1 MESVVTSRVREYSTR
16 KYQETLPLLKER
28 AKAVSDFLEPLAGDE
43 LTLMKFL
50 YGTMPV
56 CDAADY
62 DPELMYAFVRHAVFL
77 RQEMEWTKA
86 LPEDVF
92 LNYVLYYRVNNEA
105 ITACRKWFYD
115 MLLPVISG
123 CDTEKAVRE
132 INYWCARQATYTLA
146 DERTLG
152 PVGVFFSGS
161 GRCGEE
167 STFLVTA
174 LRSVGIAAR
183 QVYTPR
189 WAHCDDNHAWVEAWI
204 DGSWKFLG
212 ACEPEE
218 VMNKGW
224 FTNASSRA
232 MMIHTRVF
240 SDYDSGVGDHREELT
255 ERDGAA
261 LFLND
266 THTYAKTGTLTVTVK
281 DEEGAPVP
289 DARVAF
295 ALLNAAEY
303 YAISTL
309 YTDEEGKARLTL
321 GLGSIRLHVTKGDC
335 RRELMVENTGDTQ
348 AEVILSRESWEQ
360 ELEALKK
367 DWQFI
372 DHTAPRDY
380 PMHPVRLTREQK
392 EQNRARK
399 HEAEQLRLQKLEDY
413 WQESHYQDY
422 PKAQEI
428 LKLSYGNSLEI
439 RRFLNAHPEPEA
451 LALLSVLTSK
461 DYRDL
466 KAKILEE
473 HYVYGEKI
481 RDFSCRTYLEGEE
494 HADELFLNYVW
505 NPRIRFE
512 EITPYRSYLTE
523 KLSEEQKETFCKD
536 PGEIWSW
543 IQETVGYE
551 ESRTYHPVICSP
563 AGVLKTCQ
571 GSLLSKK
578 TLFVAICRTLGIP
591 ARLNPITHE
600 AEFFKEHMFR
610 CVSLSKSQ
618 ESQVRLTLK
627 STEDPAYFAD
637 WTIGRLAPVPQEA
650 PCNFE
655 SLDLMGREFK
665 DGALTLLLPEG
676 IYQVITSVR
685 LPSGNQME
693 ARRVLDTADFA
704 AGADGMPEYTLEL
717 LLRKP
722 EISQMMEN
730 LALEDFTLRKADG
743 SEADAKELIQ
753 GHTLLAFLEE
763 GAEPTEHFLNE
774 LKDQEKEVAQSGL
787 GLLFVLTGPEALEN
801 PTLADTVDRLKADI
815 YYDDFTELPE
825 ILARRMYT
833 DPEKLPLVLLISP
846 GMKGRYASSGY
857 NVGSVAMLLR
867 IAKLLEN

>member
-1 MESVVTSRVREYSTR
+1 MECIVSNRAREYGAR

-28 AKAVSDFLEPLAGDE
+28 AGVISDFLDRLTGDE
-43 LTLMKFL
+43 RALMEFL
-50 YGTMPV
+50 YGTMPI

-62 DPELMYAFVRHAVFL
+62 EPELMYAYVKHALFL
-77 RQEMEWTKA
+77 RREMAWTKA

-105 ITACRKWFYD
+105 IKDCRKWFYD

-123 CDTEKAVRE
+123 CNTETAVKE
-132 INYWCARQATYTLA
+132 VNYWCASQATYTLA

-152 PVGVFFSGS
+152 PVGVFYSGS

-240 SDYDSGVGDHREELT
+240 SDYDSGEGHREELT

-281 DEEGAPVP
+281 EADGTPVCGA
-289 DARVAF
+289 RIAF

-303 YAISTL
+303 YPISML
-309 YTDEEGKARLTL
+309 YTDQEGKAALTL
-321 GLGSIRLHVTKGDC
+321 GLGSIRLHVTKGSC
-335 RRELMVENTGDTQ
+335 RRELMVMITGDTQ
-348 AEVILSRESWEQ
+348 AEVVLSEEGWQQ
-360 ELEALKK
+360 ELGSLKE

-380 PMHPVRLTREQK
+380 PMHPVKLTREQK
-392 EQNRARK
+392 EINRSRK
-399 HEAEQLRLQKLEDY
+399 QEAEQHRLEKLEGY
-413 WQESHYQDY
+413 WQDSCHPDD
-422 PKAQEI
+422 PKAREI
-428 LKLSYGNSLEI
+428 IKLSYGNAPEI
-439 RRFLNAHPEPEA
+439 CRFLEAHPKPEA

-461 DYRDL
+461 DYRDIQAAL
-466 KAKILEE
+466 LEE
-473 HYVYGEKI
+473 HLAYGKKV
-481 RDFSCRTYLEGEE
+481 RDFSLRTYLDGAKN
-494 HADELFLNYVW
+494 ADELFLQYVW

-512 EITPYRSYLTE
+512 EITPYRSYLTNA
-523 KLSEEQKETFCKD
+523 LSEGQKEEFRKD
-536 PGEIWSW
+536 PERVWSW

-551 ESRTYHPVICSP
+551 EPRTYHPVISSP
-563 AGVLKTCQ
+563 AGVHQTCQ
-571 GSLLSKK
+571 GSLLSRK

-591 ARLNPITHE
+591 ARLNPVTYE
-600 AEFFKEHMFR
+600 AEFYKEHTFH
-610 CVSLSKSQ
+610 CVSLSKTG
-618 ESQVRLTLK
+618 EAQVRLILNNP
-627 STEDPAYFAD
+627 EHPAYFAD
-637 WTIGRLAPVPQEA
+637 WTIGRLASDPEEA
-650 PCNFE
+650 PCNFK
-655 SLDLMGREFK
+655 SLDLMGREFEN
-665 DGALTLLLPEG
+665 GSLTLLIPEG
-676 IYQVITSVR
+676 IYQLITAVR

-693 ARRVLDTADFA
+693 ARRVLDTADFIP
-704 AGADGMPEYTLEL
+704 GADGVPECTLDL

-722 EISQMMEN
+722 EISQMLES
-730 LALEDFTLRKADG
+730 LALEDFTLHREDG
-743 SEADAKELIQ
+743 SEADARELMEH
-753 GHTLLAFLEE
+753 HTLLAFLEE

-774 LKDQEKEVAQSGL
+774 LREQEKEMAQSGL
-787 GLLFVLTGPEALEN
+787 KLLFVVTGPDALHN
-801 PTLADTVDRLKADI
+801 PTLADTRSRLNAEV

-825 ILARRMYT
+825 IMARRMYT